1 MANLKTNEISFNILD
16 FLEKKRISSD
26 HFRAL
31 WQSCEWENKLK
42 IKQADGNIEDLLALL
57 RDRFKLNVVEE
68 LSINTEKFNTF
79 CLYSRFILGKD
90 LLINLSVEEQGG
102 KTTFHVRLRS
112 QNMGVVI
119 LVGKQLK
126 RLSV

>member
-1 MANLKTNEISFNILD
+1 MANLKTNEISFNVLD

-42 IKQADGNIEDLLALL
+42 IKQADGNLDDLLVLL
-57 RDRFKLNVVEE
+57 KDKFKLHVVEE
-68 LSINTEKFNTF
+68 LSINTEKFNTL
-79 CLYSRFILGKD
+79 CMYTRFVLGKD
-90 LLINLSVEEQGG
+90 LLINLSVEEHDG

-126 RLSV
+126 RLSL